1 MQTHVELESL
11 DNEKWLMSKTLI
23 KAVNTVITPEWLK
36 DKWTKTKIVIVTT
49 FELMPPDEN
58 GEEKPWQIMV
68 KEDYKTLKKLLAE

>member
-1 MQTHVELESL
+1 MITHVELESL

-36 DKWTKTKIVIVTT
+36 DKWTKPKIVIVTT

-58 GEEKPWQIMV
+58 GQEKPWQIMV